1 MIGFNRWYRFIDK
14 NDKRLFLD
22 YFKYLRVN
30 QIGCV
35 VNDLDETYPSEFL
48 NAECLKIN
56 IDNGYHIN
64 YRTKYNP
71 EFMRITE
78 FGHNERE
85 FILNELYCKGD
96 NKMAV
101 SQEPKTTIRDIM
113 EREFRKERIKLEK
126 RCDEL
131 INDAYASCP
140 MGEQAKLLANLIMAN
155 TTLEIDFKTYLTED
169 ILPLGIRREIID
181 IRAELETEMAKLSDK
196 YQNLEAMLSIC
207 DTYEQKE
214 KLLKKNHIIK

>member
-1 MIGFNRWYRFIDK
+1 MIILDTWYIFNK
-14 NDKRLFLD
+14 VEDKRLFLE
-22 YFKYLRVN
+22 YAKSN
-30 QIGCV
+30 
-35 VNDLDETYPSEFL
+35 L
-48 NAECLKIN
+48 NAEYDDE
-56 IDNGYHIN
+56 IDYMEKDVLRVTYQREIDDEFYTIN
-64 YRTKYNP
+64 YRTHYDPHYINAKT
-71 EFMRITE
+71 FT
-78 FGHNERE
+78 NEDAE
-85 FILNELYCKGD
+85 DILKRLRGSINMEV
-96 NKMAV
+96 N
-101 SQEPKTTIRDIM
+101 QEPKTTIRDIM
-113 EREFRKERIKLEK
+113 EREFRKERTKLEK

-169 ILPLGIRREIID
+169 ILPLNIRREIIA

-214 KLLKKNHIIK
+214 KLLKKTIL